1 MYLEFPATKCCF
13 EIEAGEGCHA
23 VVRDGKYRFETEV
36 RKFGRGEERR
46 ICLFIPLILM
56 MNQNT

>member
-23 VVRDGKYRFETEV
+23 VVRDGKYVLKRRCENSGEV
-36 RKFGRGEERR
+36 RNGR